1 MRLASGGDAI
11 DRSVR
16 IAFDHDG
23 RTYEGFA
30 GDTLASALLANDVA
44 AVAPSPLLGRPRG
57 VTSAGVEENAAFVE
71 VCEPWFD
78 PIVPAT
84 VVPLVEGLVTRG
96 RPGFGRFDAS
106 RAGFRSRHRAIHV
119 ETVVIGG
126 GLSGLRAAVA
136 ARSEEHT
143 SELQSRLHLVC
154 RLLL

>member
-106 RAGFRSRHRAIHV
+106 RAGFRSDRKSTR
-119 ETVVIGG
+119 
-126 GLSGLRAAVA
+126 LNS
-136 ARSEEHT
+136 SHT
-143 SELQSRLHLVC
+143 
-154 RLLL
+154 